1 MMKGNVSVMKIA
13 MIFDGLGWGGTE
25 RVGIDY
31 VRIMK
36 ELGCDVDVYN
46 LIPSLNAMESNIPT
60 DVNIIH
66 YHFSRFL
73 SPQAYSRILY
83 KASFCGIFLYIAM
96 YIACSIIN
104 FLRRPFCR
112 LKYGQYDIA
121 IAFSGHWN
129 DLAFISQGYVKSKKT
144 VCWIHGALY
153 QYIMTSFGYIPL
165 YMSIKNLVVLSTE
178 GDDEVLASCPLLK
191 QRCILTKIY
200 NPTFFDGSYDSK
212 IVEKLNTTFGL
223 FILTVARME
232 YPVKDIIT
240 LLEAYRLLVNEEKVA
255 PKLVVVGDGPDLVRF
270 KEYAIKLNL
279 AERVVF
285 EGARANVGDYYKACS
300 FFVLSSGVSEGLPTV
315 IIEAMTY
322 SKPIVATDA
331 APGVRE
337 ILGNNEY
344 GIVVKKKSAEDLKKG
359 MLRLVEDSDCYS
371 LLAKASAMRSKD
383 FEYKIAMHEL
393 KKMLDSI

>member
-1 MMKGNVSVMKIA
+1 
-13 MIFDGLGWGGTE
+13 
-25 RVGIDY
+25 
-31 VRIMK
+31 
-36 ELGCDVDVYN
+36 
-46 LIPSLNAMESNIPT
+46 
-60 DVNIIH
+60 
-66 YHFSRFL
+66 
-73 SPQAYSRILY
+73 
-83 KASFCGIFLYIAM
+83 
-96 YIACSIIN
+96 
-104 FLRRPFCR
+104 
-112 LKYGQYDIA
+112 
-121 IAFSGHWN
+121 
-129 DLAFISQGYVKSKKT
+129 
-144 VCWIHGALY
+144 
-153 QYIMTSFGYIPL
+153 
-165 YMSIKNLVVLSTE
+165 
-178 GDDEVLASCPLLK
+178 
-191 QRCILTKIY
+191 
-200 NPTFFDGSYDSK
+200 
-212 IVEKLNTTFGL
+212 
-223 FILTVARME
+223 ME

-240 LLEAYRLLVNEEKVA
+240 LLEAYRLLVNEETAA